1 MCVEESMGMC
11 TDMRAD
17 MAAQLADSLL
27 ARGSGGAESDVVRAL
42 HLRDTQARLARFAGA
57 FASYNMAY

>member
-1 MCVEESMGMC
+1 MC

-27 ARGSGGAESDVVRAL
+27 ARGSGIAENDVVLAL
-42 HLRDTQARLARFAGA
+42 HLRDTQARLAQFAGA
-57 FASYNMAY
+57 FAS